1 MSQRNLPARA
11 PRDLIGRILE
21 TPDLPRVVQGLEPAV
36 LHQLVQKCGLE
47 DVGPIV
53 AFATTEQL
61 MGVFDHDLWQAAR
74 AGAADEFDADRFGL
88 WLEVLVE
95 AGAELAARKVAE
107 MDFDLVT
114 AAFSRYL
121 LVLDAEWNAIERRDA
136 ALLDEVLP
144 DLAEQLALAEAA
156 LENGLELG
164 GFRIVPRRGA
174 PWDALIEVLSRL
186 SSDQPAFF
194 GKLMVR
200 CGALSTEYI
209 EDNGGLFDVLTSDEQ
224 VLSDVAGERDE
235 RRAEEGYVGPPE
247 AAAFLKLARQ
257 PVGSASS
264 ADPLTTRYFRKLDAR
279 AATSRKATRPP
290 TPRAR
295 AVEPGEAEGR
305 RFLAMLQEEGVL
317 PASQPPLLPAGEKDA
332 PDRLARIRAQLLYAR
347 EHDAAAYARRSDE
360 LGYLANVLVA
370 GCSFQSRR
378 FRPVEATD
386 AVLAVCNLG
395 LENRPH
401 ASGRVLPAGVPG
413 GAGARHRLPVGMERP
428 PRARVSR
435 PGPPAGS
442 CSRRSESRRPA
453 APARPHAAA
462 DPDGGPAEGGDSLA
476 RARQAGRAG
485 DPRPAGVGHA
495 ARSRRRVPGG
505 AEAFA
510 EELRPTSA
518 ARDDGVRVHLGK
530 RPDRVGARF
539 RGFAARPARGLSG

>member
-21 TPDLPRVVQGLEPAV
+21 TPDLARVVQGLEPAV
-36 LHQLVQKCGLE
+36 LHQVVQKCGLE
-47 DVGPIV
+47 DAGPIV

-95 AGAELAARKVAE
+95 AGAELAVRKVAE
-107 MDFDLVT
+107 LDFDLVT

-136 ALLDEVLP
+136 ALLDEVMP
-144 DLAEQLALAEAA
+144 DLAEQLALAEAT

-186 SSDQPAFF
+186 SSDHPALF
-194 GKLMVR
+194 GQLMVR

-247 AAAFLKLARQ
+247 AAAFLRLARQ

-264 ADPLTTRYFRKLDAR
+264 ADPLTTRYFRTLDAR
-279 AATSRKATRPP
+279 AAASRRDDAAERPS
-290 TPRAR
+290 RE
-295 AVEPGEAEGR
+295 VEPEGR
-305 RFLAMLQEEGVL
+305 RFLAMLEEEGVL
-317 PASQPPLLPAGEKDA
+317 AASPQPLLPAGEKDT

-347 EHDAAAYARRSDE
+347 EHAAAAYAQRSDE
-360 LGYLANVLVA
+360 LGYLANVLIA

-401 ASGRVLPAGVPG
+401 ASGRVLPAAFLVEQELVTVFRWGWSVLHERVCLDLARRLVRALADLRVDDLELQHDLTQLRIRMAAQLREGTPWRERDRLDVLAILDPPAWATLLGLVDECPVVPKASPKG
-413 GAGARHRLPVGMERP
+413 SGRPPLRVTTEFEFISGNAQIEWARDFVDSLPVRL
-428 PRARVSR
+428 
-435 PGPPAGS
+435 
-442 CSRRSESRRPA
+442 A
-453 APARPHAAA
+453 A
-462 DPDGGPAEGGDSLA
+462 
-476 RARQAGRAG
+476 
-485 DPRPAGVGHA
+485 
-495 ARSRRRVPGG
+495 
-505 AEAFA
+505 
-510 EELRPTSA
+510 
-518 ARDDGVRVHLGK
+518 
-530 RPDRVGARF
+530 
-539 RGFAARPARGLSG
+539 

>member
-47 DVGPIV
+47 DAGPIV

-114 AAFSRYL
+114 AALSRYL

-136 ALLDEVLP
+136 ALLDEVIP
-144 DLAEQLALAEAA
+144 DLAEQLALAEAV
-156 LENGLELG
+156 LENGLELS
-164 GFRIVPRRGA
+164 GFRIIPRRGA
-174 PWDALIEVLSRL
+174 PWHALIEILARL
-186 SSDQPAFF
+186 STDHPALYA
-194 GKLMVR
+194 KLMVR

-235 RRAEEGYVGPPE
+235 RRAQEGYVGPPE

-257 PVGSASS
+257 PGADSS
-264 ADPLTTRYFRKLDAR
+264 ARDPLTTSYFRKLDAR
-279 AATSRKATRPP
+279 AAASRKADVAEPP
-290 TPRAR
+290 SREVDPD
-295 AVEPGEAEGR
+295 EPEGG
-305 RFLAMLQEEGVL
+305 RFLAMLEEEGVL
-317 PASQPPLLPAGEKDA
+317 APSQRPLLPAGEKDA

-347 EHDAAAYARRSDE
+347 EHDSAAYMRRSDE
-360 LGYLANVLVA
+360 LGYLANVLIA

-401 ASGRVLPAGVPG
+401 AAGGVLPAAFLVEQELVTVFRWGWSVLHERVCLDLARRLVGVLADLRIDDLQLQHDLTQLRIRMAAQLKTGTPWRERDRLDVLAILDPPAWATLLG
-413 GAGARHRLPVGMERP
+413 LVDECPVVPKPSPKSSGRPPLRVTTEFEFISENGQIEWARDFVDSLPVRL
-428 PRARVSR
+428 
-435 PGPPAGS
+435 
-442 CSRRSESRRPA
+442 A
-453 APARPHAAA
+453 A
-462 DPDGGPAEGGDSLA
+462 
-476 RARQAGRAG
+476 
-485 DPRPAGVGHA
+485 
-495 ARSRRRVPGG
+495 
-505 AEAFA
+505 
-510 EELRPTSA
+510 
-518 ARDDGVRVHLGK
+518 
-530 RPDRVGARF
+530 
-539 RGFAARPARGLSG
+539 

>member
-21 TPDLPRVVQGLEPAV
+21 TPDLPRVVRGLPPTV

-47 DVGPIV
+47 DAGPIV

-136 ALLDEVLP
+136 GLLDEVMP
-144 DLAEQLALAEAA
+144 DLAEQLALAEAT

-164 GFRIVPRRGA
+164 GFRIVARRGA
-174 PWDALIEVLSRL
+174 PWDALVEVLSRL
-186 SSDQPAFF
+186 SSDHPALF
-194 GKLMVR
+194 GQLMVR

-264 ADPLTTRYFRKLDAR
+264 ADPLTTRYFCTLDAR
-279 AATSRKATRPP
+279 AAASRKDDAAERPS
-290 TPRAR
+290 RE
-295 AVEPGEAEGR
+295 VEQEGR
-305 RFLAMLQEEGVL
+305 RFLAVLEAEGVL
-317 PASQPPLLPAGEKDA
+317 AASQQPLLPAGETDA
-332 PDRLARIRAQLLYAR
+332 PDRLAAIRTQLLYAR
-347 EHDAAAYARRSDE
+347 EHSAAAYAQRSDE
-360 LGYLANVLVA
+360 LGYLANVLIA
-370 GCSFQSRR
+370 GCSFKSRR

-401 ASGRVLPAGVPG
+401 AAGRVLPTAFLVEQELVTVFRWGWSVLHERVCLDLARRLVRALADLRVDDLQVQHDLTQLRIRMAAQLQEGAPWRERDRLDVLAILDPPAWATLLGLVDECPVVPKPSPKSCG
-413 GAGARHRLPVGMERP
+413 RPPLRVTTEFEFISENAQIEWARDFVDSLPVRL
-428 PRARVSR
+428 
-435 PGPPAGS
+435 
-442 CSRRSESRRPA
+442 
-453 APARPHAAA
+453 A
-462 DPDGGPAEGGDSLA
+462 D
-476 RARQAGRAG
+476 
-485 DPRPAGVGHA
+485 
-495 ARSRRRVPGG
+495 
-505 AEAFA
+505 
-510 EELRPTSA
+510 
-518 ARDDGVRVHLGK
+518 
-530 RPDRVGARF
+530 
-539 RGFAARPARGLSG
+539 

>member
-21 TPDLPRVVQGLEPAV
+21 TPDLPKVVQRLEPAV
-36 LHQLVQKCGLE
+36 LHQLVQKCGL
-47 DVGPIV
+47 DDAGPIV
-53 AFATTEQL
+53 AFATTHQL

-107 MDFDLVT
+107 LDFDLVT
-114 AAFSRYL
+114 AAFSRHL

-136 ALLDEVLP
+136 ALLDEVMP
-144 DLAEQLALAEAA
+144 DLAEQLALAEAV

-174 PWDALIEVLSRL
+174 PWDALIEILARL
-186 SSDQPAFF
+186 SSDHPALY
-194 GKLMVR
+194 GRLMVR

-224 VLSDVAGERDE
+224 VLSDAAGERDE
-235 RRAEEGYVGPPE
+235 RRAQEGYVGPPE

-257 PVGSASS
+257 PVGSAPA

-279 AATSRKATRPP
+279 AAASRQASASSATASHEPSG
-290 TPRAR
+290 RA
-295 AVEPGEAEGR
+295 EAEGR
-305 RFLAMLQEEGVL
+305 RFLEMLQQEGVL
-317 PASQPPLLPAGEKDA
+317 PASQPPLLPAGEMDA
-332 PDRLARIRAQLLYAR
+332 PDRLARVRAQLLYVR
-347 EHDAAAYARRSDE
+347 EHDSAAYARRSDE

-378 FRPVEATD
+378 FRPVEAAD

-401 ASGRVLPAGVPG
+401 AAGRVLPAAFLVEQELVTVFRWGWSVLHERVCLDLARRLVRALADLRIDDVQLQHDLTQLRIRMAAQLEAGTPWQERDRLDVLAILDPPAWATLLGLVDECPVVPKPSSKSSG
-413 GAGARHRLPVGMERP
+413 RP
-428 PRARVSR
+428 PLRVTTEFEFISENGQIEWARDFV
-435 PGPPAGS
+435 
-442 CSRRSESRRPA
+442 
-453 APARPHAAA
+453 
-462 DPDGGPAEGGDSLA
+462 DSLP
-476 RARQAGRAG
+476 GRL
-485 DPRPAGVGHA
+485 A
-495 ARSRRRVPGG
+495 A
-505 AEAFA
+505 
-510 EELRPTSA
+510 
-518 ARDDGVRVHLGK
+518 
-530 RPDRVGARF
+530 
-539 RGFAARPARGLSG
+539 

>member
-11 PRDLIGRILE
+11 PRDLICRILE

-47 DVGPIV
+47 DAGPIV

-107 MDFDLVT
+107 LDFDLVT
-114 AAFSRYL
+114 AAFSRHL

-136 ALLDEVLP
+136 ALLDEVIS
-144 DLAEQLALAEAA
+144 DLAEQLALAEAT
-156 LENGLELG
+156 LENGLELS

-174 PWDALIEVLSRL
+174 PWDALIEVLSGL
-186 SSDQPAFF
+186 SSDHPAFF
-194 GKLMVR
+194 GRLMVR

-257 PVGSASS
+257 RVGSASS
-264 ADPLTTRYFRKLDAR
+264 ADTLTTSYFRKLDAR
-279 AATSRKATRPP
+279 AATTR
-290 TPRAR
+290 RASASSAPASGEPSGR
-295 AVEPGEAEGR
+295 AEAEGR
-305 RFLAMLQEEGVL
+305 RFLALLQEEGVL
-317 PASQPPLLPAGEKDA
+317 PASQPPLLPAGEQDA

-347 EHDAAAYARRSDE
+347 EHDSAAYARRSDE
-360 LGYLANVLVA
+360 LSYLANVLVA

-378 FRPVEATD
+378 FRPVEAAD
-386 AVLAVCNLG
+386 AALAVCNLG

-401 ASGRVLPAGVPG
+401 AAGRVPAGFLVEQELVTVFRWGWSVLHERVCLDLARRLIRALADLRVDDLQLQHDLKQLRIRMAAQLKAGTPWQERDKLDVLAILDPPAWATLLGLVDECPVVPKPSPKSSGRPPLRVTAEFEFISENAQIEWARDFVDSLPA
-413 GAGARHRLPVGMERP
+413 RL
-428 PRARVSR
+428 
-435 PGPPAGS
+435 
-442 CSRRSESRRPA
+442 A
-453 APARPHAAA
+453 A
-462 DPDGGPAEGGDSLA
+462 
-476 RARQAGRAG
+476 
-485 DPRPAGVGHA
+485 
-495 ARSRRRVPGG
+495 
-505 AEAFA
+505 
-510 EELRPTSA
+510 
-518 ARDDGVRVHLGK
+518 
-530 RPDRVGARF
+530 
-539 RGFAARPARGLSG
+539 